1 MIRFILHRINM
12 SRNIFQR
19 MSSEIKSL
27 KEENS
32 SLKEKLRNFLENF
45 DEETRNKF
53 NVKGNNKVEQLST
66 ENNLLTN
73 RIIELEEEI
82 KKLRMNMA
90 DLQDLNQE
98 LLTNI
103 HSRENSF
110 LT

>member
-1 MIRFILHRINM
+1 M

-45 DEETRNKF
+45 DEDTRNKF
-53 NVKGNNKVEQLST
+53 NVKWNNKVEQLST

>member
-1 MIRFILHRINM
+1 M
-12 SRNIFQR
+12 SRNIFQQ

-32 SLKEKLRNFLENF
+32 SLKEKLKNFLENF

-53 NVKGNNKVEQLST
+53 NVEGNNQIEQLST
-66 ENNLLTN
+66 ENDLLTN
-73 RIIELEEEI
+73 RVIELEKEI
-82 KKLRMNMA
+82 QKLKTEMA

>member
-1 MIRFILHRINM
+1 M

>member
-1 MIRFILHRINM
+1 MIRFILYTINM
-12 SRNIFQR
+12 TRNIFQK

-32 SLKEKLRNFLENF
+32 SLKEKLQNFLKNF

-53 NVKGNNKVEQLST
+53 NVEGNNQIEQLTT

-73 RIIELEEEI
+73 RVIELEKEI
-82 KKLRMNMA
+82 QQLRTNMA
-90 DLQDLNQE
+90 NLQDLNQE

>member
-1 MIRFILHRINM
+1 
-12 SRNIFQR
+12 

-110 LT
+110 FDINTE

>member
-1 MIRFILHRINM
+1 M
-12 SRNIFQR
+12 SRNIFQQ
-19 MSSEIKSL
+19 MSSEIISL

-32 SLKEKLRNFLENF
+32 SLKEKLQNFLKNF
-45 DEETRNKF
+45 DEETREKF

-66 ENNLLTN
+66 ENTNLTK
-73 RIIELEEEI
+73 RIIELEEDI
-82 KKLRMNMA
+82 KKLRTDMA

-103 HSRENSF
+103 HSREHSF

>member
-1 MIRFILHRINM
+1 M
-12 SRNIFQR
+12 SRNIFQQ
-19 MSSEIKSL
+19 MSNEIKSL

-32 SLKEKLRNFLENF
+32 SLKEKLQNFLKNF
-45 DEETRNKF
+45 DEETREKF

-66 ENNLLTN
+66 ENTNLTK
-73 RIIELEEEI
+73 RIIELEEDI
-82 KKLRMNMA
+82 KKLRTDMA

-103 HSRENSF
+103 HSREHSF

>member
-1 MIRFILHRINM
+1 MT
-12 SRNIFQR
+12 RNIFQK

-32 SLKEKLRNFLENF
+32 SLKEKLQIFLKNF
-45 DEETRNKF
+45 DKETRNKF
-53 NVKGNNKVEQLST
+53 NVEGNNRVEQLTT
-66 ENNLLTN
+66 ENTILTN
-73 RIIELEEEI
+73 RVIELEEEI
-82 KKLRMNMA
+82 KKLRTKMA